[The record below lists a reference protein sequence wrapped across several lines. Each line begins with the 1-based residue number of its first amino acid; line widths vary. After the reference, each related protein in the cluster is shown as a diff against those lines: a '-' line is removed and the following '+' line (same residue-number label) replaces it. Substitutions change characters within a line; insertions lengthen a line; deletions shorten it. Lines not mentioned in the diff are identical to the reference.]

1 LKNAAFS
8 KHTYDIFTAG
18 LTSVNEYAARFLVVA
33 GSIAAT
39 VDDIYNL
46 AQEYECSVVYIDG
59 GYLVRNK
66 NSKLDRY
73 LRVAENVEQMKRY
86 SEDLGLCTFASWQFN
101 REASKKSAKSGVQ
114 EGGLEDIACS
124 DAIGQVSSVVLG
136 MFQEDS
142 PETIERREI
151 RVLKGRNG
159 ETGKFSIRW
168 DFLKMDFEQCDP
180 PLVEEQIAAPAYI

>member
-1 LKNAAFS
+1 LKDAAFG
-8 KHTYDIFTAG
+8 KHTYDKFTAG